1 MIPSIQPIKQQ
12 AYTDKG
18 NQYTESNIG
27 KFAAGASIAGGAVLY
42 GSEAAF
48 KGAKKVFNKAKTIEL
63 NIPKIKKP
71 DFKTIKTPKSF
82 KSILKNIK
90 KAASKTIDFVKT
102 NAKKI
107 NKENIKKAADAV
119 AEFAEKPAVKKSAG
133 IAAAIAGIVAAGYAI
148 DFIVNKINA
157 YKADK
162 KA

>member
-71 DFKTIKTPKSF
+71 DFKAIKTPKSF
-82 KSILKNIK
+82 KSMLKNIRK
-90 KAASKTIDFVKT
+90 IKTLQWRRRS
-102 NAKKI
+102 
-107 NKENIKKAADAV
+107 
-119 AEFAEKPAVKKSAG
+119 KSA
-133 IAAAIAGIVAAGYAI
+133 AAEMMKSVR
-148 DFIVNKINA
+148 
-157 YKADK
+157 
-162 KA
+162 